1 MMRLSIFNI
10 GLFSIKRLPKII
22 FRWRKVYQET
32 INEPISIVNHV
43 NSIPNLLF
51 EAEISSQ

>member
-1 MMRLSIFNI
+1 MMPLSIFNI
-10 GLFSIKRLPKII
+10 GLFSIKRLSKII
-22 FRWRKVYQET
+22 FRWRKAYQET
-32 INEPISIVNHV
+32 INEPISTVNHV

>member
-32 INEPISIVNHV
+32 INEPISTVNHV